1 MSNFTKSIVY
11 SGVVLAAG
19 LVAIFAIYN
28 NMSGQGPVSYI
39 EPASGEEAILLDGQ
53 ATDPLATAEGE
64 AAIEAA
70 TQAEEATDA
79 VAAAT
84 EASEGAADAAAT
96 AEQAADSATEAAS
109 NAEAAAEEATEA
121 AEQATDAAEEAAT
134 EPSAGE
140 TPAEAPAAQ

>member
-39 EPASGEEAILLDGQ
+39 EPAAGEEAMIDGQ
-53 ATDPLATAEGE
+53 PADALAVVEGE
-64 AAIEAA
+64 AAAEAA

-79 VAAAT
+79 AAAAT
-84 EASEGAADAAAT
+84 DASEGAAEAAQA

-109 NAEAAAEEATEA
+109 NAEAAAEEATDA
-121 AEQATDAAEEAAT
+121 AAQATDAAAEAAT

-140 TPAEAPAAQ
+140 TPAETPAQ

>member
-28 NMSGQGPVSYI
+28 NMADQGPMSYI
-39 EPASGEEAILLDGQ
+39 EPAAGEEAVIDPTLEGQ
-53 ATDPLATAEGE
+53 AIDPTAT
-64 AAIEAA
+64 
-70 TQAEEATDA
+70 TAEEAA
-79 VAAAT
+79 AQAAAAAT
-84 EASEGAADAAAT
+84 DASEGAAEAAQA

-109 NAEAAAEEATEA
+109 TAEAAAEEATEA
-121 AEQATDAAEEAAT
+121 AEQAADEAAT

-140 TPAEAPAAQ
+140 TTPAEQPAH